1 MGRAGTTSRPME
13 SKMPKPSPVA
23 HVVQYNGYT
32 RRFASK
38 SAAQKFARSIR
49 GGGCCPCVKP
59 A

>member
-1 MGRAGTTSRPME
+1 ME